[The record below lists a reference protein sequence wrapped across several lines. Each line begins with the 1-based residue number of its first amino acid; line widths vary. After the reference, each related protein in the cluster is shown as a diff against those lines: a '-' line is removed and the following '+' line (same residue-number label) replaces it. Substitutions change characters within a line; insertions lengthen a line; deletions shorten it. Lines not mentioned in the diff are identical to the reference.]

1 MFHPTTRVCS
11 QLSKSPRSTSHGS
24 SPGAGYASRSN
35 VGSPTP
41 IVFMVGVEGTHG
53 EILEQALCAAGWR
66 VSRMSASEVRLS
78 HENIFA
84 APTCLVVDVTD
95 GQLSELL
102 FRQRLEMSVVCITD
116 EGSIAMTV
124 LAMKAGALDVIARP
138 VKAEVLVRAVG
149 SALEHSAARLARD
162 REVYA
167 LRKRYASLSLRE
179 RQVMALVISGKLN
192 KQIGGELGISEITVK
207 AHRGRVMR
215 KMDARTLVGLV
226 QVAAKIETGTSSLEA
241 GDVSRPAV
249 PTGQALAE
257 PRVSRWSDRFA
268 QRVASPQAHADV
280 ATDDPVSRLRL
291 VG

>member
-1 MFHPTTRVCS
+1 
-11 QLSKSPRSTSHGS
+11 
-24 SPGAGYASRSN
+24 
-35 VGSPTP
+35 
-41 IVFMVGVEGTHG
+41 MVGVEGTHG
-53 EILEQALCAAGWR
+53 ETLEQALCAAGWK
-66 VSRMSASEVRLS
+66 VSRMSASEVQLS

-95 GQLSELL
+95 SQLSELL
-102 FRQRLEMSVVCITD
+102 FRRRLEMAVVCITD
-116 EGSIAMTV
+116 EGSVAMTV
-124 LAMKAGALDVIARP
+124 LAMKAGAVDVIARP
-138 VKAEVLVRAVG
+138 VEAEVLVRAVG

-167 LRKRYASLSLRE
+167 LRKRYASLTLRE

-226 QVAAKIETGTSSLEA
+226 QVAAKIETGTTSLEA

-249 PTGQALAE
+249 ATDQAMADL
-257 PRVSRWSDRFA
+257 RVSRWSDRFA
-268 QRVASPQAHADV
+268 QKAASPQAHADV